1 MERIIEHYYHLD
13 IKPAVLRQAQPV
25 IYRPDLRTVMPLQAS
40 ISFNYKNS
48 YQHLLKMVLQN
59 SHT

>member
-13 IKPAVLRQAQPV
+13 IKPAVRRQAQPV

-48 YQHLLKMVLQN
+48 YQHLFN
-59 SHT
+59 A